1 MMQRDYILRLIE
13 QLGQV
18 WAILYTLVTKGK
30 FAEALLVID
39 QALQR
44 LVGFSLAE
52 AEALSAE
59 DLIELV
65 RLGGSRLEESMIADQ
80 LTVIASLL
88 REAAEVYAIQGDLDR
103 ADNQRLKAL
112 HIFLAALTG
121 KGSPSSPHVVEAVE
135 PLLDQL
141 SAYELPAGVKN
152 LLWQHFE
159 RVGQFA
165 KAEDWL
171 FELLE
176 DDQVEPGTIE
186 RGIAFFERL
195 LERSDA
201 ELIQGD
207 LPRDEVLAG
216 LAQLQT
222 MQDEDA
228 TPGGSSSRTAE

>member
-18 WAILYTLVTKGK
+18 WAILYTLVTKGQ

-52 AEALSAE
+52 AEALSAD
-59 DLIELV
+59 DLIALL
-65 RLGGSRLEESMIADQ
+65 RLGSSRLEGSIIADQ
-80 LTVIASLL
+80 LTVLASLL
-88 REAAEVYAIQGDLDR
+88 REAADVYAVQGDPDR

-121 KGSPSSPHVVEAVE
+121 KGSPSSPQVAEAVE
-135 PLLDQL
+135 PLLEQL
-141 SAYELPAGVKN
+141 SEYELPARVKD

-176 DDQVEPGTIE
+176 DDQAEPDTIL

-201 ELIQGD
+201 ELLQGD
-207 LPRDEVLAG
+207 LPREEVLAG
-216 LAQLQT
+216 LAHIQA
-222 MQDEDA
+222 MHEQDAEREDA
-228 TPGGSSSRTAE
+228 

>member
-18 WAILYTLVTKGK
+18 WAILYTLVSKGQI
-30 FAEALLVID
+30 AEALLVID

-52 AEALSAE
+52 AEALSAD
-59 DLIELV
+59 DLIALI
-65 RLGGSRLEESMIADQ
+65 RLSGSRLEESIVADQ
-80 LTVIASLL
+80 LTVLASLL
-88 REAAEVYAIQGDLDR
+88 REAADAYAIQGDPDR

-112 HIFLAALTG
+112 HLFLAALTG
-121 KGSPSSPHVVEAVE
+121 NGSPSSPQVAEAVE
-135 PLLDQL
+135 PLLEQL
-141 SAYELPAGVKN
+141 SEYELPARVKD

-171 FELLE
+171 FEFLE
-176 DDQVEPGTIE
+176 DDQAEPDTVE

-201 ELIQGD
+201 ELVQGD

-216 LAQLQT
+216 LAQLQA
-222 MQDEDA
+222 MHD
-228 TPGGSSSRTAE
+228 

>member
-44 LVGFSLAE
+44 LVGFSLSE
-52 AEALSAE
+52 AEALSAD
-59 DLIELV
+59 DLIDLL
-65 RLGGSRLEESMIADQ
+65 RLGSSRLEESIIADQ
-80 LTVIASLL
+80 LTVLASLL
-88 REAAEVYAIQGDLDR
+88 REAAEVYSVQGDSDR

-121 KGSPSSPHVVEAVE
+121 KGSPSSPHVAEAVE
-135 PLLDQL
+135 PLLEQL
-141 SAYELPAGVKN
+141 SQYELPARVKD

-176 DDQVEPGTIE
+176 DGQAETDTIL

-195 LERSDA
+195 AERSDV
-201 ELIQGD
+201 ELLQGD

-216 LAQLQT
+216 LAQLQSMHEQNT
-222 MQDEDA
+222 KTEDV
-228 TPGGSSSRTAE
+228 

>member
-18 WAILYTLVTKGK
+18 WAILYTLVTKGQI
-30 FAEALLVID
+30 AEALLVID

-52 AEALSAE
+52 AEALSAD
-59 DLIELV
+59 DLIALI
-65 RLGGSRLEESMIADQ
+65 RLSGSRLDESLVADQ
-80 LTVIASLL
+80 LTVLASLL
-88 REAAEVYAIQGDLDR
+88 REAADAYAIQGDPDR

-112 HIFLAALTG
+112 HLFLAALTG
-121 KGSPSSPHVVEAVE
+121 NGSPSSPQVADAVE
-135 PLLDQL
+135 PLLEQL
-141 SAYELPAGVKN
+141 SEYELPAPVKD

-176 DDQVEPGTIE
+176 DDQAEPGAVE
-186 RGIAFFERL
+186 QGIAFFERL
-195 LERSDA
+195 LERSDE
-201 ELIQGD
+201 ELVQGD
-207 LPRDEVLAG
+207 LPRDEVLVG
-216 LAQLQT
+216 LAQLQA
-222 MQDEDA
+222 MRD
-228 TPGGSSSRTAE
+228 

>member
-18 WAILYTLVTKGK
+18 WAILYTLVSKGQI
-30 FAEALLVID
+30 AEALLVID

-52 AEALSAE
+52 AEALSAD
-59 DLIELV
+59 DLIALI
-65 RLGGSRLEESMIADQ
+65 RLSGSRLEESIVADQ
-80 LTVIASLL
+80 LTVLASLL
-88 REAAEVYAIQGDLDR
+88 REAADAYAIQGDPDR

-112 HIFLAALTG
+112 HLFLAALTG
-121 KGSPSSPHVVEAVE
+121 NGSPSSPQVAEAVE
-135 PLLDQL
+135 PLLEQL
-141 SAYELPAGVKN
+141 SEYELPARVKD

-176 DDQVEPGTIE
+176 DDQAEPDTVE

-201 ELIQGD
+201 ELVQGD

-216 LAQLQT
+216 LAQLQA
-222 MQDEDA
+222 MHD
-228 TPGGSSSRTAE
+228 